1 MSFLGT
7 DGRCL
12 SAQEVMTKRKVLC
25 EKEVMSD
32 SAGPS
37 NFKKPAFR

>member
-12 SAQEVMTKRKVLC
+12 LTQEVMTKRKVLR
-25 EKEVMSD
+25 EKEVISD